1 MSFSPT
7 AATSFCCFQ
16 DSAEFGRIGK
26 YYATESMLVWD
37 EERQE
42 YDADATPSFGKDTLE
57 AFFTKAV
64 KEGLAGQELGDAAV
78 F

>member
-1 MSFSPT
+1 M
-7 AATSFCCFQ
+7 AQ

-37 EERQE
+37 DKAGA
-42 YDADATPSFGKDTLE
+42 YDAGATPSYGGDTLE

-64 KEGLAGQELGDAAV
+64 KEGLGGQELGDAAV

>member
-1 MSFSPT
+1 MLCRL
-7 AATSFCCFQ
+7 AQ
-16 DSAEFGRIGK
+16 DTAEFGRIGK

-37 EERQE
+37 AQKQQ

-57 AFFTKAV
+57 EFFRKAV
-64 KEGLAGQELGDAAV
+64 LEDGMKGQDLGDAAI

>member
-1 MSFSPT
+1 MP
-7 AATSFCCFQ
+7 AALPQ

-37 EERQE
+37 EGRQE
-42 YDADATPSFGKDTLE
+42 YDADATPSYGKDTLE
-57 AFFTKAV
+57 AFFNKAV